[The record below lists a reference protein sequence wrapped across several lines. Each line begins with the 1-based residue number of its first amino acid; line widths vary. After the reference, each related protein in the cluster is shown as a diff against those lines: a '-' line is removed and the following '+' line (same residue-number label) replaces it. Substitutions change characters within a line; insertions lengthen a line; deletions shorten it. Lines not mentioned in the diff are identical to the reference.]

1 MGKWLGYKC
10 LSLQFRN
17 MNNIMY
23 VSVVAVFDFFY
34 VLRTRIFNIK
44 LKIKYTR
51 MKIYHRGVR
60 VYVHGEYIYECVYN
74 LFYSCIKFY
83 FNYEVRIY
91 YIYIIL
97 TYECKNILL
106 LRVRVLKYV
115 TSVYNIN
122 LTFYKKILFTLFTS
136 WI

>member
-51 MKIYHRGVR
+51 MKICHREYEYMYTE
-60 VYVHGEYIYECVYN
+60 VYIRMCNIYLN
-74 LFYSCIKFY
+74 
-83 FNYEVRIY
+83 FNESFIRA
-91 YIYIIL
+91 
-97 TYECKNILL
+97 
-106 LRVRVLKYV
+106 
-115 TSVYNIN
+115 
-122 LTFYKKILFTLFTS
+122 
-136 WI
+136 